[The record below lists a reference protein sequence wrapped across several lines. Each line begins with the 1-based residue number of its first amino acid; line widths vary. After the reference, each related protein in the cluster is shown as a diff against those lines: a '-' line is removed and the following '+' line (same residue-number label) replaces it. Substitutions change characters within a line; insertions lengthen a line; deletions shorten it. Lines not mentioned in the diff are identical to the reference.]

1 MRPDLNRI
9 IEKVAESGVEKA
21 VVIQA
26 IEEMMLLAARR
37 TLGEGRKL
45 ECRFNNAL
53 GIIEVFDGNTK
64 LDAETTERISAYAA
78 CLNLLQHI
86 RAASR
91 QLN

>member
-1 MRPDLNRI
+1 MRPDFNRI
-9 IEKVAESGVEKA
+9 IEKVAESGVVEKA

-53 GIIEVFDGNTK
+53 GIIEVFDGDAK
-64 LDAETTERISAYAA
+64 LDAETTERIAAYAA
-78 CLNLLQHI
+78 SFNLLQHI
-86 RAASR
+86 RRIQAA
-91 QLN
+91 

>member
-1 MRPDLNRI
+1 MRSDLNRI

-64 LDAETTERISAYAA
+64 LDAETTERIAAYAA
-78 CLNLLQHI
+78 SGNLLLHI
-86 RAASR
+86 RR
-91 QLN
+91 ILQLN

>member
-9 IEKVAESGVEKA
+9 IEKLAESGVEKA

-26 IEEMMLLAARR
+26 IEEMMLLAVRR

-64 LDAETTERISAYAA
+64 LDAETTERIVAYAA
-78 CLNLLQHI
+78 SGNLLQHI
-86 RAASR
+86 RRIQAA
-91 QLN
+91 

>member
-9 IEKVAESGVEKA
+9 IEKVAESGVVEKA

-64 LDAETTERISAYAA
+64 LDAETTERIAAYAA
-78 CLNLLQHI
+78 SGNLLQHI
-86 RAASR
+86 RRIQAA
-91 QLN
+91 

>member
-64 LDAETTERISAYAA
+64 LDAETAYAA
-78 CLNLLQHI
+78 SGNLLQHI
-86 RAASR
+86 RRIQAA
-91 QLN
+91 

>member
-1 MRPDLNRI
+1 MRFDLNRI

-64 LDAETTERISAYAA
+64 LDAETT
-78 CLNLLQHI
+78 
-86 RAASR
+86 
-91 QLN
+91 